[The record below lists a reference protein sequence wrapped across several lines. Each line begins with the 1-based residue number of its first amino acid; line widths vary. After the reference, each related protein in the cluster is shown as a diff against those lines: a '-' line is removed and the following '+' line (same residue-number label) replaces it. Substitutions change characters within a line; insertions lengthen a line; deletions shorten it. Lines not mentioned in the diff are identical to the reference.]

1 MTGTDGSQTGTAGF
15 QGNFTV
21 IQGPPQ
27 GDFLMVRE
35 ADCSLGLITVASSTD
50 PGTVTQH
57 YEQILHQQAS
67 LKTTP
72 NVFAKGCRE
81 TSAGISSRP
90 GVFVGETASNVLV
103 FAAVVANNS
112 GTAVVLFNSNNG
124 LTQTTDTSL
133 PSATTLATAD
143 LNGDTNND
151 LVVVNGSATS
161 PSVSVMLASPNGTFQ
176 TPVSYPTAGAA
187 ASAAVIDDVN
197 GDGHPDIVVV
207 SATDPSNMTSQQ
219 ISVLLGKGDGTF
231 EAAQSFAAP
240 ILTGSISPGSEPIVS
255 LITADVNG
263 DGKKDIVCS
272 NGLVFLGKGDG
283 TFTAVSAPAFPYPT
297 AVSSEG
303 PNLASGDLNNDGKL
317 DLVLNNGITV
327 STWMGNGDG
336 TFTAGKSY
344 ASIEDTGFVTVTD
357 IDGDG
362 NQDIYVGLADN
373 GVYGGDDSNQTESY
387 VLMGNGDGTFQGAP
401 LAPGIYGGNN
411 LVDLNGDGIP
421 DLLSN
426 ATGVLGAQP
435 ANPGFAV
442 SLGSGKGTF
451 NPTSTVTAPDS
462 FTVNGYKFTG
472 VASLAATSFAVAD
485 VNGDGKPDLAFVDN
499 GLTAINPGSGLPIT
513 YPYPIYFVALGN
525 GDGTFQTPV
534 PYPFPQIAP
543 ASGFDNTLTV
553 GSLEIADFNKDGH
566 ADLIF
571 TYNDFAGG
579 TGVNPYLQGFVVLTG
594 AGNGTF
600 STKGILTSTYSSTTA
615 PGAAVDQIT
624 NLADFN
630 GDAVPDL
637 VVLVP
642 NYSVAAGA
650 TTQVNV
656 FLANGDGTFK
666 APTPVT
672 VAANA
677 YGVPVLADFN
687 NDGKPDLAFLAETS
701 SSQAEFA
708 IALGN
713 GNGTFA
719 NAVTSNLTGGDA
731 IRSSALAAADFNGDG
746 DIDLALIDNNDYS
759 GIFYGNGA
767 GSFTSVP
774 ESGYLAPKDLINLA
788 GGAPAIAVDLNKD
801 GKPDVLA
808 GNVILI
814 NSPVPAT
821 STTTTPTTTTLSASS
836 TTISA
841 GSSVTLTA
849 AVAVS
854 GGSGTPTGTV
864 TFMNGSTT
872 LGTGTLSSTASASY
886 ATSSLP
892 AGSQSITAVYSGDT
906 NFSASTSTA
915 ITIVVNAGP
924 PLAATSTAL
933 TASATSATSGT
944 SITFTAKVAE
954 TSGSGIPSGTVTF
967 YDGSTSLGTGALS
980 SGTGTYSSSSLSVGT
995 HSITASYA
1003 GDAANAASTSSAVSV
1018 VITAAAPDFTILL
1031 SSSSGTAAAGSS
1043 ATSTVSITPSA
1054 GFNQQV
1060 AFACTGL
1067 PGDAACSFSPT
1078 TVTPAGT
1085 AAVTSTL
1092 TINTN
1097 VASAVLHP
1105 PAEPGR
1111 GPATALAFLGGGGF
1125 LGLTLWRRRKNKG
1138 LWYAQLGLAL
1148 MILTASTII
1157 GCGSS
1162 GSMSTTTPK
1171 GTYQISVTA
1180 TAGSTTHSAPYSLIV
1195 Q

>member
-1 MTGTDGSQTGTAGF
+1 MTGTDGSQTGTGGF

-72 NVFAKGCRE
+72 DVFAKGCRE

-327 STWMGNGDG
+327 STWMGKGDG

-499 GLTAINPGSGLPIT
+499 GLTAINPGSGFPIT

-630 GDAVPDL
+630 SDSVPDL

-666 APTPVT
+666 TPTPVT

-788 GGAPAIAVDLNKD
+788 GGAPAIAVDLNND

-841 GSSVTLTA
+841 GSSVTFTA
-849 AVAVS
+849 TVAAS

-864 TFMNGSTT
+864 TFMEGTT
-872 LGTGTLSSTASASY
+872 M
-886 ATSSLP
+886 
-892 AGSQSITAVYSGDT
+892 
-906 NFSASTSTA
+906 
-915 ITIVVNAGP
+915 
-924 PLAATSTAL
+924 
-933 TASATSATSGT
+933 
-944 SITFTAKVAE
+944 
-954 TSGSGIPSGTVTF
+954 
-967 YDGSTSLGTGALS
+967 LGTGALS
-980 SGTGTYSSSSLSVGT
+980 ATGVATYATTALPTGSD
-995 HSITASYA
+995 SITAVYG
-1003 GDAANAASTSSAVSV
+1003 GDSNFNGSTSSAVTVTVNAVVVQNPAFALSNSGSITEAPGAATGNSSMISV
-1018 VITAAAPDFTILL
+1018 TGSGGFSGAVALTCAVTPAAASDP
-1031 SSSSGTAAAGSS
+1031 
-1043 ATSTVSITPSA
+1043 
-1054 GFNQQV
+1054 
-1060 AFACTGL
+1060 
-1067 PGDAACSFSPT
+1067 AACSLSPAS
-1078 TVTPAGT
+1078 VTISGAT
-1085 AAVTSTL
+1085 AQTSTL
-1092 TINTN
+1092 TVTTTAATTAQLDPKAGG
-1097 VASAVLHP
+1097 VGWYTAAGATLACVLFCGI
-1105 PAEPGR
+1105 PGR
-1111 GPATALAFLGGGGF
+1111 RRGWRSVFGMLILMACMSGLLVGCGGGG
-1125 LGLTLWRRRKNKG
+1125 GGGGSTPSNPG
-1138 LWYAQLGLAL
+1138 T
-1148 MILTASTII
+1148 TA
-1157 GCGSS
+1157 GA
-1162 GSMSTTTPK
+1162 
-1171 GTYQISVTA
+1171 YSVTI
-1180 TAGSTTHSAPYSLIV
+1180 TGTSGSTTKTTTVALTV
-1195 Q
+1195 N